1 MAPLTDAAAA
11 GRPRPVG
18 CWVATRVLDRS
29 SGPGR
34 GKIIARVGR
43 MNGGMPLQRI
53 DMVEGRS
60 EQQRRAIADAVHRA
74 LVDTIGVPRTI
85 DFRS

>member
-1 MAPLTDAAAA
+1 
-11 GRPRPVG
+11 
-18 CWVATRVLDRS
+18 
-29 SGPGR
+29 
-34 GKIIARVGR
+34 